1 MGKGAERD
9 ALRAEFDAAAH
20 HLQVRNARKGA
31 LERASGTAKALDA
44 KLDAAE
50 EAVDA
55 QERAEGKAMD
65 AKIRGVRGARR
76 RCLPARSTQLPQP
89 AITCH
94 RSPLITAH
102 RPSFRRA
109 KRVYEE
115 KASAVYTRT
124 FKRQSGE
131 ARLSAAERSA
141 KARMSAASQERQARR
156 DALQKAKDDYARA
169 SSEKKALVEG
179 IRAQARAEREA
190 VLNANKAHAA
200 KERANDIIAVQA
212 KARVLAEKRA
222 SAERVKKA
230 GTAPAPKLRQLSA
243 TEAKLGGAELGIVV
257 FAEPGAGAG
266 GPGDEPGADE
276 RRAVGRERGGGCW
289 TGCVA
294 QLRI

>member
-1 MGKGAERD
+1 
-9 ALRAEFDAAAH
+9 
-20 HLQVRNARKGA
+20 
-31 LERASGTAKALDA
+31 
-44 KLDAAE
+44 
-50 EAVDA
+50 VDA

-65 AKIRGVRGARR
+65 AKIRAEFEVRTAACCCPRAPRR
-76 RCLPARSTQLPQP
+76 LP
-89 AITCH
+89 H
-94 RSPLITAH
+94 RSPPSLATAH
-102 RPSFRRA
+102 RSSPPNTHPLQA
-109 KRVYEE
+109 EQKRVYEE
-115 KASAVYTRT
+115 KKASAVYTRT
-124 FKRQSGE
+124 FKRQSSE

-243 TEAKLGGAELGIVV
+243 TEAKL
-257 FAEPGAGAG
+257 
-266 GPGDEPGADE
+266 
-276 RRAVGRERGGGCW
+276 RRAPSSGSWYLLSRAPGQADPGMSPARTSG
-289 TGCVA
+289 A
-294 QLRI
+294 R

>member
-1 MGKGAERD
+1 M
-9 ALRAEFDAAAH
+9 
-20 HLQVRNARKGA
+20 
-31 LERASGTAKALDA
+31 
-44 KLDAAE
+44 
-50 EAVDA
+50 
-55 QERAEGKAMD
+55 
-65 AKIRGVRGARR
+65 
-76 RCLPARSTQLPQP
+76 
-89 AITCH
+89 
-94 RSPLITAH
+94 
-102 RPSFRRA
+102 
-109 KRVYEE
+109 YEE
-115 KASAVYTRT
+115 KKASAVYTRT
-124 FKRQSGE
+124 FKRQSSE

-243 TEAKLGGAELGIVV
+243 TEAKL
-257 FAEPGAGAG
+257 
-266 GPGDEPGADE
+266 
-276 RRAVGRERGGGCW
+276 RRAPSSGSWYLLSRAPGQADPGMSPARTSG
-289 TGCVA
+289 A
-294 QLRI
+294 R